1 MEHVDLADLHM
12 HSHFS
17 DGQWSP
23 ARLVESAKGQ
33 RLRAIALT
41 DHDTVAGIEEAA
53 LAGHAAGIE
62 VVTGVEISTWL
73 DADVHLLA
81 YAFDPEN
88 EGVRD
93 LLGSAR
99 TSRAERAERIC
110 DRLNELGVPVSMQ
123 EILDQAAGGAIGR
136 PHVARALVE
145 GGHVHSFREAFD
157 AYLGDGKPACVEKAR
172 VEPEAAIR
180 VIHQAGGVV
189 VAAHPGFY
197 GGPEFLEPLVAA
209 GLDGVEVRHGL
220 HDEATEG
227 EFMDFARAQGLL
239 VTGGSDF
246 HGQEKPPIRLGSGR
260 GDIELGQECWDAISL
275 RLGRA
280 SLADPSPVV

>member
-23 ARLVESAKGQ
+23 AQLVASAKGH

-53 LAGHAAGIE
+53 LAGRAAGIE
-62 VVTGVEISTWL
+62 VLVGVEISTWL
-73 DADVHLLA
+73 DADVHLLG
-81 YAFDPEN
+81 YGFDPEHA
-88 EGVRD
+88 GVAT
-93 LLGSAR
+93 LLASAR
-99 TSRAERAERIC
+99 TSRAARAELIC
-110 DRLNELGVPVSMQ
+110 DRLNEMGVPVSMQ

-157 AYLGDGKPACVEKAR
+157 VYLGDGKPACVEKAR
-172 VEPEAAIR
+172 VEPAVAIQ
-180 VIHQAGGVV
+180 VIHEAGGAA

-197 GGPEFLEPLVAA
+197 GGTEFLEPLVAA

-220 HDEATEG
+220 HDEVTAR
-227 EFMDFARAQGLL
+227 EFEDFARAGGL
-239 VTGGSDF
+239 VCTGGSDF
-246 HGQEKPPIRLGSGR
+246 HGPGP
-260 GDIELGQECWDAISL
+260 
-275 RLGRA
+275 GRA
-280 SLADPSPVV
+280 GVGTVTIPYEWVEDLLERAAAHRAASGTRRRV